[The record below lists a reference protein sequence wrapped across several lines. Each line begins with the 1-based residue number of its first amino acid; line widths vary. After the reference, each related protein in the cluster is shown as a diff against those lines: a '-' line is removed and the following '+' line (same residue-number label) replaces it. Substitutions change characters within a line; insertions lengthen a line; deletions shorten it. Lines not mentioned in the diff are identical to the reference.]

1 MWVFT
6 RKLPEFVLFGRDV
19 PQNLKRSNTLK
30 FSTGSKESIDADLSR
45 SLKHTVYPTF
55 VVVHKTTSELLSV
68 RNTTGM
74 HKQQEQGA
82 SWCRE
87 QVLPYSPRRLPLNVK
102 YRCDTNIYLDGS
114 LSATHD
120 RQNIKNKINTVTFSK
135 ILRGRGT
142 RHKDL
147 KKRKWT
153 TTNTHTVDW

>member
-30 FSTGSKESIDADLSR
+30 FSNGSKESIDADLSR
-45 SLKHTVYPTF
+45 PLKHTVYPTF

-68 RNTTGM
+68 RNTM

-87 QVLPYSPRRLPLNVK
+87 QVQLPYSPRRLPLNVE

-120 RQNIKNKINTVTFSK
+120 MQNIRNKINTATLSK
-135 ILRGRGT
+135 ILRNTPQRS
-142 RHKDL
+142 REK
-147 KKRKWT
+147 KWT
-153 TTNTHTVDW
+153 TTNTHCTG